1 MSLSGSTATTDF
13 GRNLRR
19 LMAEAGLTLDQVVQ
33 RSGLDLRTIKAIL
46 NGRKQPHARTLHTL
60 AAGLGVAADEFFQHP
75 SLLLHRRFDRQ
86 TNPLVTEVVESNREL
101 FRDWTEGDFDELYS
115 RFGHGG
121 ALTTEGVLDAAQT
134 MSRRRQVQQKLALLM
149 ETEHADLI
157 AGLIDVFYERALA
170 KA

>member
-1 MSLSGSTATTDF
+1 
-13 GRNLRR
+13 
-19 LMAEAGLTLDQVVQ
+19 
-33 RSGLDLRTIKAIL
+33 
-46 NGRKQPHARTLHTL
+46 
-60 AAGLGVAADEFFQHP
+60 VAADEFFQHP